1 MGRGGLWSLRSAMR
15 WSIKIGRYAGID
27 VYLHVTFLL
36 FLGFIGAAQMLS
48 GAALGSVVE
57 AVLFF
62 LAVFGCVLLHEFG
75 HALTAGQFGIRTRD
89 ITLLPIGGVARL
101 ERMPDRPLQ
110 ELWVAI
116 AGPAV
121 NVGIVFLLVAWLVIT
136 GNTVGG
142 LDWDLTEGSFAT
154 RLLTVNLVLVI
165 FNLIPAFP
173 MDGGRVL
180 RALLALRLDY
190 AKATQIAAT
199 LGQGFALVFAFFG
212 LMGLLGGGGN
222 PLLLFIALF
231 VWIGASQEAGM
242 AQFRSALGGATVR
255 DAMLTSFSVLTPQE
269 PLARAVDLVM
279 SGSQQDFPVVQGS
292 QVVGILTR
300 QRLLSALAESG
311 KWTPVG
317 SVMEPSVA
325 TVSMRESLEST
336 MAAHQ
341 GKPFVLLPVM
351 DRGVLV
357 GLLTWENVSEYVLIR
372 SALGVHRTS
381 PTVLAQ
387 QPPVLRR

>member
-1 MGRGGLWSLRSAMR
+1 MR
-15 WSIKIGRYAGID
+15 WSIKLGRYAGID
-27 VYLHVTFLL
+27 VYVHVTFLL
-36 FLGFIGAAQMLS
+36 FLGFIGAAQVLS

-62 LAVFGCVLLHEFG
+62 IAVFGCVLLHEFG
-75 HALTAGQFGIRTRD
+75 HALTARQFGIRTRD

-121 NVGIVFLLVAWLVIT
+121 NVGIVLLLVAWLAIS
-136 GNTVGG
+136 GASVGG

-231 VWIGASQEAGM
+231 VWIGASQEVGM
-242 AQFRSALGGATVR
+242 AQFRSALGGATVGE
-255 DAMLTSFSVLTPQE
+255 AMLTHFSALAPHD

-279 SGSQQDFPVVQGS
+279 AGSQQDFPVVNGN

-311 KWTPVG
+311 KWTAVG
-317 SVMEPSVA
+317 AVMEPSVA
-325 TVSMRESLEST
+325 SVSTRESLEAT

-341 GKPFVLLPVM
+341 GKPFALLPVM

-372 SALGVHRTS
+372 SALGGHRAGPS
-381 PTVLAQ
+381 VLP
-387 QPPVLRR
+387 QPPILRR